1 MLEPFVDGRQN
12 SRQLLEFMT
21 NLECL
26 GIQVK
31 ITTDPVEVD
40 NGIPFSSDRVHA
52 DYDPCT

>member
-21 NLECL
+21 NLECP